1 MKINR
6 KVLTASIVG
15 GVLEIYDFTVYGLM
29 AALLAPIFFNPDHPF
44 SSLIQSY
51 SAFCVGF
58 FARPLG
64 AVIFG
69 YLGDYFGR
77 RKALFFSASLM
88 AVSTLALGLL
98 PTYETIGIWASVCVF
113 IIRICQGI
121 SVGGEY
127 TGGIILA
134 VEHSPKDRRGR
145 VGSYVVA
152 GYMGGIF
159 LGSLTSFLFTLPSMP
174 SWGWRVPFLIGFL
187 IVGVGVYIRTKI
199 QESPEFKS
207 SKEEPQSSFLKDF
220 LKNPTIF
227 FACIGIAGFSGVFLY
242 TLTVYIPTYLKDSFL
257 LSKSTMMVIP
267 ILTTLCMMIGI
278 IVFGSLSDRYG
289 RLSVMKLGAS
299 SSTLLVFP
307 LMYLLNS
314 GTFFSALCVFVFI
327 ALLASIFMGPMN
339 TLVVEVFN
347 PSHRYRSAAISYSL
361 GMSAFGGT
369 APLISAWLMQ
379 FMEGMLLPCYFC
391 FAGLMGWGAVKLI
404 ETNLKKKKTLQNYK
418 NPSFSFN
425 TSR

>member
-1 MKINR
+1 MEINR

-64 AVIFG
+64 AIIFG

-88 AVSTLALGLL
+88 SVSTLALGLL
-98 PTYETIGIWASVCVF
+98 PTYEIIGVWASLGVF

-134 VEHSPKDRRGR
+134 MEHSPKESRGR

-152 GYMGGIF
+152 GYMGGVF

-174 SWGWRVPFLIGFL
+174 SWGWRLPFLVGFL
-187 IVGVGVYIRTKI
+187 IVGVGVYIRKRVE
-199 QESPEFKS
+199 ESPEFKK
-207 SKEEPQSSFLKDF
+207 SKETSQASFLEDF
-220 LKNPTIF
+220 LKNPPVF
-227 FACIGIAGFSGVFLY
+227 LACIGIAGFSGIFLY
-242 TLTVYIPTYLKDSFL
+242 TLTTYIPAYLKDSFL
-257 LSKSTMMVIP
+257 LSKSVMMVIP

-289 RLSVMKLGAS
+289 RLSIMKIGAS
-299 SSTLLVFP
+299 SAALLVFP

-314 GTFFSALCVFVFI
+314 GTFFSVLCVFMFI

-339 TLVVEVFN
+339 TLIVEVFN

-369 APLISAWLMQ
+369 APLIAAWLTQ
-379 FMEGMLLPCYFC
+379 FMGGVLLPCYFC
-391 FAGLMGWGAVKLI
+391 LAGLMGWGAVKLI
-404 ETNLKKKKTLQNYK
+404 ETNLKKKTSLQNYK
-418 NPSFSFN
+418 GSSYASNPSM
-425 TSR
+425 